1 MASSL
6 TWTLPGSRPA
16 APVALPITHAMTAV
30 DSRPLEEL
38 SERDLVEACRAGRP
52 GAFDLVV
59 ERHRRAVYLLCYR
72 FVASHEDASDL
83 SQDVFLKMMLTRYG
97 GFGYGYILKHFVPRL
112 KRHGLD
118 QAAIS
123 VGLPQSPQVRHL
135 PTLAARPLERRPGRL
150 GRWWRCR
157 HVHVSLSG

>member
-83 SQDVFLKMMLTRYG
+83 SQDVFLRAFRG
-97 GFGYGYILKHFVPRL
+97 LKNFKGQSALGTWLHR
-112 KRHGLD
+112 
-118 QAAIS
+118 IS
-123 VGLPQSPQVRHL
+123 VNVCLN
-135 PTLAARPLERRPGRL
+135 RL
-150 GRWWRCR
+150 S
-157 HVHVSLSG
+157 VKTPVKESI